1 MPEIKMTINE
11 LTINKLRFMLDN
23 DYKDFEVFVS
33 DNTET
38 VKIKSKVNPNLP
50 VIVIGDIDK

>member
-1 MPEIKMTINE
+1 MTINE